1 MSAYFV
7 LEGADGCGKTTQ
19 ARRLAERLAR
29 DSREVV
35 HLREPGSTPLGE
47 ALRHALL
54 DPASGDLDPTSEAL
68 AFSAARHEMLRR
80 QVAPALARG
89 AIVVAERCFLSTVA
103 YQCRAPKRD
112 AAPEPLVREVSAAVL
127 AVARPDLVVV
137 LDVLEDV
144 ARARLSADGRRD
156 RIEARDPEYH
166 AAVRAAMRSFA
177 SPASWCAE
185 LLARD
190 DDPAGHS
197 RIALVDGS
205 SPIDVVAAQ
214 ILAHVAGVLR

>member
-1 MSAYFV
+1 MSAYLV

-19 ARRLAERLAR
+19 AKLLAERFAR
-29 DSREVV
+29 AGREVV

-47 ALRHALL
+47 ALRQALL

-68 AFSAARHEMLRR
+68 AFSAARREMLRR

-103 YQCRAPKRD
+103 YQCRAPSRD
-112 AAPEPLVREVSAAVL
+112 GAPEHLVREVSAAVL
-127 AVARPDLVVV
+127 TVARPDLVVV
-137 LDVLEDV
+137 LDVQEGV

-156 RIEARDPEYH
+156 RIEARNPEYH

-185 LLARD
+185 LLAHD
-190 DDPAGHS
+190 GDPAGRS
-197 RIALVDGS
+197 RIELVDGS
-205 SPIDVVAAQ
+205 PAIDVVAAQ
-214 ILAHVAGVLR
+214 ILARVAGVLR